1 MQFEAN
7 GGSNPSIGSP
17 TPGATYFMHS
27 QITNPTG
34 DAPGFIT
41 VSIGENT

>member
-1 MQFEAN
+1 
-7 GGSNPSIGSP
+7 
-17 TPGATYFMHS
+17 MHS